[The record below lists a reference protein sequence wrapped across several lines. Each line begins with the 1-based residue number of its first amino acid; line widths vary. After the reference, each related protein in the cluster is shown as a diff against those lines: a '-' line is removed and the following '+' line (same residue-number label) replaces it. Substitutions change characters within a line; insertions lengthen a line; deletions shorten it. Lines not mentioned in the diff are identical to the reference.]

1 MRSSFGAR
9 RQARKVGQEGDE
21 EVEDTRPGLGSQEQ
35 GKNSAL
41 TQPFN
46 TAF

>member
-9 RQARKVGQEGDE
+9 RQARKVGQEDDE
-21 EVEDTRPGLGSQEQ
+21 EVEETRPGPGSHEQ

-41 TQPFN
+41 SLPI
-46 TAF
+46 